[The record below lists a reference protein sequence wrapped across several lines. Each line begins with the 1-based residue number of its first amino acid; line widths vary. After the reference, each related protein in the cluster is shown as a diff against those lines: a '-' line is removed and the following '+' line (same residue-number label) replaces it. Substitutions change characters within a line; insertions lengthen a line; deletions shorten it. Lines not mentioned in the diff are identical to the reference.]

1 MTFQNC
7 QNSCYSFS
15 CSTFSRLKKPLLRKK
30 IKIFLILFEVPVS
43 SPDVLPG
50 VPGVEG
56 STSPVPEAA
65 LASAYTYINY
75 IVADPDLKDPNY
87 FSGSESV

>member
-1 MTFQNC
+1 M
-7 QNSCYSFS
+7 
-15 CSTFSRLKKPLLRKK
+15 
-30 IKIFLILFEVPVS
+30 PVS